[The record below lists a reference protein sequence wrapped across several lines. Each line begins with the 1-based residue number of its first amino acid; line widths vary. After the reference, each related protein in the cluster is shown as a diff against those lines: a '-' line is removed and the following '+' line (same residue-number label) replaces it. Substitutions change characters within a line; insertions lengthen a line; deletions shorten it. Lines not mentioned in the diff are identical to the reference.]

1 MYHILNPNTTTSWSA
16 ILDALQVSGLVFRR
30 VDKLEWVGMLESN
43 LKDAE
48 GKGKDFTEE
57 LIRAN
62 PAVKLTVRDTSVIFG

>member
-1 MYHILNPNTTTSWSA
+1 MYHILNPNTTSWSA

-30 VDKLEWVGMLESN
+30 VNKLEWVGMLESN

-48 GKGKDFTEE
+48 GKGKDLVEE

-62 PAVKLTVRDTSVIFG
+62 PAVKLAVRDTGAIFG